1 VAERTVVVEV
11 EQIVAAVVE
20 QIAVVVV
27 VKIEVVE
34 VVQTEA
40 EVEVVPYPCLFQF
53 EEKWQEFEYL
63 IEGIVQ

>member
-1 VAERTVVVEV
+1 MAEQTVVVEV

-20 QIAVVVV
+20 QIAAVVA
-27 VKIEVVE
+27 VKIEAVE
-34 VVQTEA
+34 VVQIEV
-40 EVEVVPYPCLFQF
+40 EVEVVPYPCLSQF